1 MKRFVMLILFL
12 ICLSPL
18 GLMAEGTAWGEWG
31 SDELLEQL
39 GHVPE
44 GIAQAEERGA
54 ALLADYSIPG
64 FGESQA
70 KTGYFLSALLGSSLT
85 YGAVWGLSRVF
96 INRS

>member
-1 MKRFVMLILFL
+1 MKRFAMLILLL
-12 ICLSPL
+12 IGLSPL

-39 GHVPE
+39 GQVPE
-44 GIAQAEERGA
+44 GIVQAEQKGL
-54 ALLADYSIPG
+54 ALLPDYSIPG

-70 KTGYFLSALLGSSLT
+70 KTGYFLSALLGSGLT

-96 INRS
+96 MSRS